1 MENKNRDGGNMQDTM
16 VFNEVISN
24 IGLQG
29 IPLIGRSYTWS
40 TMQQDPLLEQLDWC
54 FTSST
59 WISICPNTLMLPLAR
74 TTSDNTPC
82 MIQIGTSIPKAK
94 VFRFENFWID
104 QLGFLDIVQAVWQ
117 SEFKSICSA
126 TKLSAKFKFLRRML
140 RRWAQ
145 NLSNLKKQIQVC
157 NEVVLILDKL
167 EENRRHFC
175 AEKNFRN
182 ILKGHITKLLQ
193 FQKEY
198 WRQRYTIRWT
208 KLGDQSTKIFHAAAT
223 ERYRINTITSID
235 TNDGR
240 TLTAHADKASFI
252 WEEYRSR
259 LSCSNH
265 TQMVFN
271 IQELIQEQ
279 DLQNITTPFT
289 KEDID
294 DVIKEMPSD
303 KAPGPDG
310 FSGTFIKKMLAYHQR
325 RFLQPMF

>member
-1 MENKNRDGGNMQDTM
+1 
-16 VFNEVISN
+16 
-24 IGLQG
+24 
-29 IPLIGRSYTWS
+29 
-40 TMQQDPLLEQLDWC
+40 MQQNPLLEQLDWC
-54 FTSST
+54 FTSSS
-59 WISICPNTLMLPLAR
+59 WISIYPNTLMLPLAR
-74 TTSDNTPC
+74 TTSDHIPC
-82 MIQIGTSIPKAK
+82 MIQIGTSNPKAK
-94 VFRFENFWID
+94 VFRFENFSID
-104 QLGFLDIVQAVWQ
+104 QPGFLDIIPKAT
-117 SEFKSICSA
+117 CSA
-126 TKLSAKFKFLRRML
+126 TKLSAKFKLLRRIL

-145 NLSNLKKQIQVC
+145 NLSNLKKQIQAC

-167 EENRRHFC
+167 EENRRLFC
-175 AEKNFRN
+175 AEKNFRD

-198 WRQRYTIRWT
+198 WRQRYTVRWT
-208 KLGDQSTKIFHAAAT
+208 KLGDQSTKFFHAAAT

-240 TLTAHADKASFI
+240 TLTAHADKAYFI

-259 LSCSNH
+259 LSCSNR

-271 IQELIQEQ
+271 LQELIQEQ
-279 DLQNITTPFT
+279 DFQNITTPFT

-294 DVIKEMPSD
+294 DVVKELPAD

-325 RFLQPMF
+325 RLLQPMF

>member
-1 MENKNRDGGNMQDTM
+1 MQDIM

-24 IGLQG
+24 IGLQE
-29 IPLIGRSYTWS
+29 IPLKGRSYTWS
-40 TMQQDPLLEQLDWC
+40 NMQQDPLLEQLDWC
-54 FTSST
+54 FTSSS
-59 WISICPNTLMLPLAR
+59 WISIYPNTLMLPLAR
-74 TTSDNTPC
+74 TTSDHTPC
-82 MIQIGTSIPKAK
+82 MIQIGTSIPKVK

-104 QLGFLDIVQAVWQ
+104 QPGFLNIVQAVWQ
-117 SEFKSICSA
+117 SEFKSTCSA
-126 TKLSAKFKFLRRML
+126 TKLSTKFKLLRRML

-167 EENRRHFC
+167 EENRRLFC
-175 AEKNFRN
+175 AKKNFRN

-193 FQKEY
+193 CQKEY
-198 WRQRYTIRWT
+198 WRRRYTVRWT
-208 KLGDQSTKIFHAAAT
+208 KLRDQSIIFFHAAAT

-259 LSCSNH
+259 LPCSNH

-271 IQELIQEQ
+271 LQQLIQEQ
-279 DLQNITTPFT
+279 DL
-289 KEDID
+289 
-294 DVIKEMPSD
+294 
-303 KAPGPDG
+303 
-310 FSGTFIKKMLAYHQR
+310 
-325 RFLQPMF
+325 